1 MLNEL
6 VEHIEVY
13 STEKIDGVRAQRFVI
28 YYNCIGSIDIPDD
41 IPIPKPEII
50 MNTRKVVDFL
60 YMPQNTSVTA
70 YAQ

>member
-28 YYNCIGSIDIPDD
+28 YYQRQ
-41 IPIPKPEII
+41 PKQMRYNNHHSSAFYRILCL
-50 MNTRKVVDFL
+50 KKKW
-60 YMPQNTSVTA
+60 
-70 YAQ
+70 